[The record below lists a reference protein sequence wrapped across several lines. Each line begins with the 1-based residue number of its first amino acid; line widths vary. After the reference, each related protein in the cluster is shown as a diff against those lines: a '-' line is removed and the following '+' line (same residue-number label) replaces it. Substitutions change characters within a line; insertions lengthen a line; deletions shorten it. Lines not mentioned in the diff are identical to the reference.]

1 MSLETKFK
9 TEQRTEHQ
17 DSTLNNTKKPKS
29 QFDKNKF
36 QPKPQK
42 HTVQLQQKTTKE
54 GLKSSKLKHM

>member
-17 DSTLNNTKKPKS
+17 DSTLNNTQKPKS

-36 QPKPQK
+36 QQNHKSTQFNLNK
-42 HTVQLQQKTTKE
+42 RQQKKV
-54 GLKSSKLKHM
+54 